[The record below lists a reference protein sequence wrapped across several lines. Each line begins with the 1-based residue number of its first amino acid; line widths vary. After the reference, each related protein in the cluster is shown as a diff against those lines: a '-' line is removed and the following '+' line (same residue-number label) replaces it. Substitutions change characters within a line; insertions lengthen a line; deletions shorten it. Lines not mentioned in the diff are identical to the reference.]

1 MFNNFD
7 SITCLKTLLFVA
19 FLAIAGCGQN
29 QDSQTAPPE
38 SAAPDQTTTVA
49 AIERADTQVPDG
61 YNTPIPVSIM
71 TPDVVDTRLGK
82 LEFFDG
88 VPTPESADK
97 VLENLLFLRG
107 VETFLNG
114 IPATSIEAIRTGLI
128 SVGAKEAHHLVVTDK
143 LMDSQP
149 LFLTP
154 NTDTV
159 YAFNTFDLE
168 KTGPLVIEVP
178 AGSGPGT
185 VNDAYFRFVVDMG
198 APGLDR
204 GQGGKYL
211 ILPPSYEGE
220 TPEGYFVAQS
230 PSYTNALVLRGFL
243 VDGKPDAAATMFSEQ
258 VKIYPL
264 AEKDNPPK
272 MVIISG
278 SEVNY
283 NTIHA
288 NDYTFYEELAHVI
301 NKEPIDVFD
310 PELRGLFASV
320 GIQKGKPFDPDP
332 ATKKTLTEAAA
343 VGNATARAIAF
354 RTPIREAFFYE
365 DSYWQQGFIGG
376 DYRWLKDGGE
386 GGRYLDARTMFFYI
400 ATVNTPAMVMKMVGL
415 GSQYAG
421 AMLDS
426 QGNAFDGAKTYK
438 LNIPA
443 NVPAKDFWSL
453 VVYDP
458 QTRSNLQTNN
468 PFPSLNNTR
477 NALEENSDGSV
488 DVYFGPTAPQGK
500 ENNWIETV
508 PGKSWF
514 VILRLYG
521 PLDPW
526 FDKTWQPGE
535 IELVD

>member
-1 MFNNFD
+1 MTIQLARF
-7 SITCLKTLLFVA
+7 TLVLLIILSSLD
-19 FLAIAGCGQN
+19 LARAKV
-29 QDSQTAPPE
+29 PE
-38 SAAPDQTTTVA
+38 
-49 AIERADTQVPDG
+49 G
-61 YNTPIPVSIM
+61 YNTPIPESIL
-71 TPDVVDTRLGK
+71 TPDEVDTRLGK

-88 VPTPESADK
+88 VPTQTTADK
-97 VLENLLFLRG
+97 VMENLMFLRG

-114 IPATSIEAIRTGLI
+114 LPAASIEAIRRGLI
-128 SVGAKEAHHLVVTDK
+128 GMGATEANHLVVTDK
-143 LMDSQP
+143 LMDSEP
-149 LFLTP
+149 LFVTA

-178 AGSGPGT
+178 TGTGPGT

-198 APGLDR
+198 APGPDR

-211 ILPPSYEGE
+211 ILPPGYEGE
-220 TPEGYFVAQS
+220 PPDGYFVAQS
-230 PSYTNALVLRGFL
+230 PSYINAFVLRGFL
-243 VDGKPDAAATMFSEQ
+243 VDGKPDAAARMFSEQ

-264 AEKDNPPK
+264 AEKDNPPE

-283 NTIHA
+283 STIHA

-301 NKEPIDVFD
+301 NKEPIDFID
-310 PELRGLFASV
+310 PELRGLFASI

-332 ATKKTLTEAAA
+332 AAKKTLTEAVA

-354 RTPIREAFFYE
+354 RTPYKESYFYE
-365 DSYWQQGFIGG
+365 NSYWQEGFIGR
-376 DYRWLKDGGE
+376 DYQWLKDGGE
-386 GGRYLDARTMFFYI
+386 GGRYLDARTMYFYI
-400 ATVNTPAMVMKMVGL
+400 ATVNTPAMVLKMVGL

-421 AMLDS
+421 AMRDS
-426 QGNAFDGAKTYK
+426 QGDTFDGARTYK

-458 QTRSNLQTNN
+458 QTRSELQTGN
-468 PFPSLNNTR
+468 PFPSLNNQR
-477 NALEENSDGSV
+477 NALDENPDGSV
-488 DVYFGPTAPQGK
+488 DIFFGPEAPQGK
-500 ENNWIETV
+500 EANWIETV

-521 PLDPW
+521 PLEPW

-535 IELVD
+535 IELLK